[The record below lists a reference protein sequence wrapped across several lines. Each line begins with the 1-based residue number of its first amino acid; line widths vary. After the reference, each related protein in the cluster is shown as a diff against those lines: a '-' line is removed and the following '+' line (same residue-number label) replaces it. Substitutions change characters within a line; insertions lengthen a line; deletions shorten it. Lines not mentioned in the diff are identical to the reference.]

1 MGTIWKISEIILG
14 HIWLFLAGTLK
25 PSKGISIHSKTRI
38 LGPIKIFMLRG
49 RQKLESFNNK
59 QNVFKERARRVSL
72 SFHNPLQLRK
82 QPAFTSPLSARLFQ
96 PPNGR
101 QGLRLATFFLPTDRG
116 TAWARHAMHNLS
128 SNLCNLRKTCSL
140 RLFLR
145 NAWRSREE
153 RIFSHCACCVPSKYT
168 PYIHLTI
175 CCRAK
180 VTEVGCEIRP

>member
-1 MGTIWKISEIILG
+1 MNLSTI
-14 HIWLFLAGTLK
+14 
-25 PSKGISIHSKTRI
+25 SKMFSKR
-38 LGPIKIFMLRG
+38 
-49 RQKLESFNNK
+49 
-59 QNVFKERARRVSL
+59 EREEYLL

-153 RIFSHCACCVPSKYT
+153 GIFSHCACCVPSKYT

>member
-1 MGTIWKISEIILG
+1 MIKTLPKAQCKAMIRLG
-14 HIWLFLAGTLK
+14 
-25 PSKGISIHSKTRI
+25 SD
-38 LGPIKIFMLRG
+38 KIFMLRG

-59 QNVFKERARRVSL
+59 QNVFKERAR

-101 QGLRLATFFLPTDRG
+101 QRLRLATSFFADRG

-128 SNLCNLRKTCSL
+128 SNLCNLRKTCSM

-153 RIFSHCACCVPSKYT
+153 GIFSHWACCVPSKYT
-168 PYIHLTI
+168 PCIHSLPI
-175 CCRAK
+175 CCRA
-180 VTEVGCEIRP
+180 

>member
-1 MGTIWKISEIILG
+1 
-14 HIWLFLAGTLK
+14 
-25 PSKGISIHSKTRI
+25 
-38 LGPIKIFMLRG
+38 MLRG
-49 RQKLESFNNK
+49 RQKLKSFNNK
-59 QNVFKERARRVSL
+59 QNVFKERAR

-101 QGLRLATFFLPTDRG
+101 QRLRLATSFFADRG

-140 RLFLR
+140 PLFLR

-153 RIFSHCACCVPSKYT
+153 GIFSRSLMLLLRSVEVHALFT
-168 PYIHLTI
+168 PANMLQGQSD
-175 CCRAK
+175 RS
-180 VTEVGCEIRP
+180 RMLD

>member
-1 MGTIWKISEIILG
+1 MNLSTI
-14 HIWLFLAGTLK
+14 
-25 PSKGISIHSKTRI
+25 SKMFSKRE
-38 LGPIKIFMLRG
+38 RE
-49 RQKLESFNNK
+49 ESL
-59 QNVFKERARRVSL
+59 L

-153 RIFSHCACCVPSKYT
+153 GFLVTVPVAFRRSTRPIYT
-168 PYIHLTI
+168 WLYAAGP
-175 CCRAK
+175 K
-180 VTEVGCEIRP
+180 